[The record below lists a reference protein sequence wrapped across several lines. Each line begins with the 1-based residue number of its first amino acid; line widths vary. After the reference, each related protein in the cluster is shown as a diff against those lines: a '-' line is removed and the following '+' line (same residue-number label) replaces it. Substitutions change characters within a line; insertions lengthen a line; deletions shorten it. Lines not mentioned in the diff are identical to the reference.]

1 MAQEDV
7 AASLGTINMWRT
19 RCKLPLY
26 IDSTANV
33 LKCIFDHTV
42 NAASISPNVLRLSY
56 AMSLTRLVNGV
67 VENEQRGQY
76 AQAVSLIAERIG
88 LPRELVDLRHEATH
102 GDLPSLTRLKSTA
115 LVALN
120 WLHNH
125 YWRVQSRPPAKNRY
139 DNTSFFGRV
148 CGGVTG

>member
-1 MAQEDV
+1 MSTPRLVPWKGWKEWSRVYENIFLDTWDLDPGKWRKNV

-19 RCKLPLY
+19 RCKVPLY

-67 VENEQRGQY
+67 VENEGTK
-76 AQAVSLIAERIG
+76 LF
-88 LPRELVDLRHEATH
+88 LM
-102 GDLPSLTRLKSTA
+102 
-115 LVALN
+115 N
-120 WLHNH
+120 M
-125 YWRVQSRPPAKNRY
+125 
-139 DNTSFFGRV
+139 
-148 CGGVTG
+148 

>member
-1 MAQEDV
+1 MH
-7 AASLGTINMWRT
+7 
-19 RCKLPLY
+19 
-26 IDSTANV
+26 
-33 LKCIFDHTV
+33 FDHTV

-76 AQAVSLIAERIG
+76 AQAVSTIAERVG

-102 GDLPSLTRLKSTA
+102 GDLPSLTRLKSA
-115 LVALN
+115 ASVALN

-125 YWRVQSRPPAKNRY
+125 WRVQAVHLQKIVTTIRV
-139 DNTSFFGRV
+139 FERV